1 MSYSLYADLGLWRLE
16 LCGCAGQDLE
26 VVPEAILFI
35 IVNKSMNK
43 RISAMSFALSRFLL
57 C

>member
-1 MSYSLYADLGLWRLE
+1 MSYSLYADLGVWRLG

-26 VVPEAILFI
+26 VVPGAILFT

-43 RISAMSFALSRFLL
+43 RISAMSFALSQFLL

>member
-1 MSYSLYADLGLWRLE
+1 MDLGVWRLG

-26 VVPEAILFI
+26 VVPCALLFI

-43 RISAMSFALSRFLL
+43 RLSVMSFALSQFLL

>member
-1 MSYSLYADLGLWRLE
+1 M
-16 LCGCAGQDLE
+16 CVCAGQDLE
-26 VVPEAILFI
+26 VVPGVILFI

-43 RISAMSFALSRFLL
+43 RLSAMFFILSQFLL

>member
-1 MSYSLYADLGLWRLE
+1 M
-16 LCGCAGQDLE
+16 CGCAGQDLE
-26 VVPEAILFI
+26 VVPGAILFI

-43 RISAMSFALSRFLL
+43 RISAMSFALSQFLL